1 MDGMQWGGV
10 TRDDLVISAVQ
21 GYVLNG
27 NKNGYQMPESSNIV
41 SGSGETGDLYFE
53 NGIQTPG
60 LTTIPVCTLDVA
72 VAAWVRYGGR
82 SGAKPSGYPCVS

>member
-1 MDGMQWGGV
+1 MDGTQWGGI

-27 NKNGYQMPESSNIV
+27 NQNGYQMPDV
-41 SGSGETGDLYFE
+41 GDGSGETGDLYFE

-60 LTTIPVCTLDVA
+60 LTTIPVCTLDMA
-72 VAAWVRYGGR
+72 VGAWTKYGGR